1 MNLRHSSGGKVRT
14 GPAWFLLSRT
24 ATLSPSSRTSTH
36 WPLLPERP
44 DFRQTLVSTGS
55 LLDELDRLD
64 GRHRERLE
72 VVIHRL
78 KLADLLAGL
87 KKQLPS
93 EGLDVAEGRLVL
105 LETQNCEAAPVGQRR
120 AGREAQHLDG
130 DVRPP
135 AQLDDVGKLRMQDV
149 RAADLDGERGL
160 GQDRVQAQRLRLAIE
175 YRLAGQPGLDPLL
188 DRFRL
193 GLPTH
198 TVDLPGVRLGLEQ
211 TRDQGGLEVSQLDRL
226 GLVGDERSVAAGER
240 GASLPP

>member
-1 MNLRHSSGGKVRT
+1 
-14 GPAWFLLSRT
+14 
-24 ATLSPSSRTSTH
+24 
-36 WPLLPERP
+36 
-44 DFRQTLVSTGS
+44 
-55 LLDELDRLD
+55 
-64 GRHRERLE
+64 
-72 VVIHRL
+72 
-78 KLADLLAGL
+78 
-87 KKQLPS
+87 
-93 EGLDVAEGRLVL
+93 
-105 LETQNCEAAPVGQRR
+105 
-120 AGREAQHLDG
+120 
-130 DVRPP
+130 
-135 AQLDDVGKLRMQDV
+135 MQDV

-240 GASLPP
+240 VESLPPAGFAQIAGEGQQRPAHLAIQRDVVGDQQFHDVARSCLDVSGLDAADPRR